1 MRAVA
6 YIRVSD
12 SSQVE
17 GHSLDAQERLFH
29 ETCKSRG
36 WNPGITYR
44 EEGRSAHSDSIAKR
58 PVFRQLLED
67 AARGQ
72 FDVVVVHT
80 LDRWARNLKVL
91 LESVATLNHH
101 GVGLVSISEN
111 LDWSTAEGRLVARTL
126 GSFGE
131 FFSDMLSTH
140 VKKGIEERA
149 RGGLHLGGIPFGYAS
164 CWTKVHGD
172 RQQICDPEHPG
183 GLHIVEH
190 EAEAVRELF
199 KRYAGGTTTL
209 SQLANWLNEQGFKT
223 RNMHRLDP
231 DEPDEAKPR
240 FFTTASIRGL
250 LHNPFFMGRVKH
262 HDQLLPGV
270 HESLVSEGLFQTV
283 QATMKKNSGRSETLQ
298 ARPTREYLLK
308 GLIRCA
314 HCGYP
319 LWAQTYKNGHRY
331 YREQYGS
338 RSTGYCVG
346 RSGSLPCDIPDA
358 QMGRIVQAIALPE
371 VWQDRLLARL
381 QLEEEVKRVERER
394 KATEQRLKRLGQV
407 YLDELMDYEEYRRQ
421 KRQLEE
427 KLGSLVVPG
436 IEAAQEAGKLLE
448 TLPQLWEEAD
458 LGERRQILM
467 TMLEAVYVETVDER
481 SVVALQPKPA
491 FQALFQL
498 ATTREGSGVVLYPEN
513 EKAPDFIG
521 SSQNDTPCLW
531 WRRGRLHL
539 PHTPYLRQPSSARD
553 LVLVEL
559 LAA

>member
-12 SSQVE
+12 SSQVD
-17 GHSLDAQERLFH
+17 GHSLDAQDRLFH
-29 ETCKSRG
+29 ELCKSRE
-36 WNPGITYR
+36 WVPGVTYR

-58 PVFRQLLED
+58 PVFRQLLDD

-91 LESVATLNHH
+91 LESVSILNQH
-101 GVGLVSISEN
+101 GVGLVSITEN

-149 RGGLHLGGIPFGYAS
+149 RRGLHLGGIPFGYES
-164 CWTKVHGD
+164 CWKKVHGE
-172 RQQICDPEHPG
+172 RQAICDPEHPG
-183 GLHIVEH
+183 GLHVVPE
-190 EAEAVRELF
+190 ESEAVQELF

-209 SQLANWLNEQGFKT
+209 SQLANWLNGQGFKT
-223 RNMHRLDP
+223 RNMHRFADIYSGA
-231 DEPDEAKPR
+231 EAEPR
-240 FFTTASIRGL
+240 FFTTASIRGI
-250 LHNPFFMGRVKH
+250 LHNPFFMGKVKH
-262 HDQLLPGV
+262 HDQFLPGV
-270 HESLVSEGLFQTV
+270 HEAVVSEGLFQTV
-283 QATMKKNSGRSETLQ
+283 QATLKKNSGRSETLQ
-298 ARPTREYLLK
+298 ARPQREYLLK

-319 LWAQTYKNGHRY
+319 LWAQTYKNGNRY

-346 RSGSLPCDIPDA
+346 RSGSLPCDIPDE
-358 QMGRIVQAIALPE
+358 QMGRIVAAIALPE
-371 VWQDRLLARL
+371 IWQDRLLARL
-381 QLEEEVKRVERER
+381 HLEEEVKRVERER
-394 KATEQRLKRLGQV
+394 RATKQRLKRLGQV

-448 TLPQLWEEAD
+448 NLSSLWGAAE
-458 LGERRQILM
+458 LGERRKILM

-481 SVVALQPKPA
+481 SMVALKPKPA
-491 FQALFQL
+491 FQALFQI
-498 ATTREGSGVVLYPEN
+498 ATTKADSGVILFPDN
-513 EKAPDFIG
+513 QKAPTFGG
-521 SSQNDTPCLW
+521 SSDENTPCLW
-531 WRRGRLHL
+531 WRRGR
-539 PHTPYLRQPSSARD
+539 
-553 LVLVEL
+553 VEL
-559 LAA
+559 PVQKAL